1 MSKFMI
7 VNSAKL
13 WRVYKYEYVLSLIA
27 DYMTSQ
33 IKDSKKSQT
42 GIKYFQNTH
51 KLKTGTEY
59 KNKQNGKI
67 K

>member
-42 GIKYFQNTH
+42 GIKYF
-51 KLKTGTEY
+51 
-59 KNKQNGKI
+59 
-67 K
+67 